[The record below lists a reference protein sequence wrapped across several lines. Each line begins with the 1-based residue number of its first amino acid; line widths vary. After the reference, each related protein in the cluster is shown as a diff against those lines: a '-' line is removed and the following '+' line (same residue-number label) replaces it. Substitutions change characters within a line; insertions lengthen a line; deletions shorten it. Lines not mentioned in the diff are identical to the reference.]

1 MNVAA
6 IGRTQMLYDTIVT
19 LTKAGHVVTAIITAP
34 AAPEYSKTERHFEE
48 LAAELGVPIFITTRL
63 DDPEI
68 IAVVARTDIAVSVNW
83 VSVLKQKHLDIFK
96 YGILNAHAGDL
107 PKYRGNACPNWAILA
122 GEKEIALTVHR
133 MVPEEL
139 DCGEIIAQAKFPLN
153 SESTIGDVY
162 AWMQQSTPELFAEAI
177 TTLQSDPKFRL
188 AVAGAGDP
196 DGFRCY
202 PRFPEDGYVDWSQS
216 AEQIDALIR
225 ASGAP
230 FAGAYCYMRYEGEVK
245 KLMLLKS
252 RVETGSSLDRA
263 VPGQVL
269 KNVRISGE
277 SWIQCGSNILVLS
290 LGRFEG
296 ESEEFRPGDRWR
308 TIRLRLGVRPEDW
321 LWENY
326 KRQQVKHLELS
337 ELVPVG
343 R

>member
-6 IGRTQMLYDTIVT
+6 IGRTQMLYDTVIA

-34 AAPEYSKTERHFEE
+34 AAPEYSRSERNFEE
-48 LAAELGVPIFITTRL
+48 LGAELGIPVFITTRL

-68 IAVVARTDIAVSVNW
+68 VAVLARTEIGVSVNW

-122 GEKEIALTVHR
+122 GESEIALTVHR

-139 DCGEIIAQAKFPLN
+139 DCGDIIAQARFSLKTD
-153 SESTIGDVY
+153 SSIGDVY
-162 AWMQQSTPELFAEAI
+162 SWMQESTPALFAEAI
-177 TTLQSDPKFRL
+177 TKLQSDPTFRL
-188 AVAGAGDP
+188 AVADP
-196 DGFRCY
+196 TDPRGFRCY

-216 AEQIDALIR
+216 AEDIDALIR

-252 RVETGSSLDRA
+252 RVEKGSSLDRA

-277 SWIQCGSNILVLS
+277 SWIRCGSDIVALS
-290 LGRFEG
+290 LCRFEG

-326 KRQQVKHLELS
+326 KRLQVKHLELS
-337 ELVPVG
+337 DLVPVG